1 MDNMVANDGDRKGP
15 KIKVTSA
22 EIVVH
27 GTAKKPYFEIKYQEI
42 GSNHYNIGFSSYKL
56 DFVFQWLKECFE
68 IVNTDEQLNGHL
80 RKGEYDENIRT

>member
-1 MDNMVANDGDRKGP
+1 MDNMVANDGDSKGP

-68 IVNTDEQLNGHL
+68 IVNTDEQLN
-80 RKGEYDENIRT
+80 